1 MSISKTLKVVCGGAL
16 ITALSAYSVTAQ
28 THGGV
33 VFMLAVAIFLVGFGA
48 GEDF

>member
-16 ITALSAYSVTAQ
+16 ITAMSVYCVTAQ
-28 THGGV
+28 VHGGV
-33 VFMLAVAIFLVGFGA
+33 VFMLAVATFLVGFSA